1 MALPLALA
9 VALVAYSSVTNRT
22 PSRESTYLA
31 RNVAAGLVLVLVA
44 RLVGLSW
51 AGLGLGVA
59 DLDTGWRWGGLGL
72 VVVAVGTVLTGGV
85 AAVAP
90 RVRRAVAD
98 PRADLPARRLWFQV
112 LVRIPVGTAAFE
124 ELAFRGVLL
133 AAFAQALPTAGAVA
147 AQAVAFGLWHV
158 GPTRLTLR
166 SRPTTTGAREPVV
179 VAAAV
184 GATTA
189 AGVALALLRL
199 VADSLLAPVMVHATV
214 NALGLLLAA
223 ALRSRGPVEE

>member
-1 MALPLALA
+1 MVLALALA
-9 VALVAYSSVTNRT
+9 VVLVAYSSVTNRA

-44 RLVGLSW
+44 RVAGLSWSELGLGATALGSGWRW
-51 AGLGLGVA
+51 AGLGL
-59 DLDTGWRWGGLGL
+59 L
-72 VVVAVGTVLTGGV
+72 VVVVGVVLTGV
-85 AAVAP
+85 AATVAP

-98 PRADLPARRLWFQV
+98 PRADLPAGRLWFQV

-133 AAFAQALPTAGAVA
+133 AAFAQSLPTAGAVA

-166 SRPTTTGAREPVV
+166 SGGARSGAREGVV
-179 VAAAV
+179 VAVAV

-199 VADSLLAPVMVHATV
+199 VADSLLAPVVVHAAV
-214 NALGLLLAA
+214 NGLGLLLASFV
-223 ALRSRGPVEE
+223 RQRHSG